1 MDAWKGACLRSDSV
15 LLADTLARPIM
26 VVVRNRSEALGLPLV
41 LKAAPSTIKALA
53 GKTSVMTPALLAPI
67 LAPARR

>member
-1 MDAWKGACLRSDSV
+1 MDAWKGACLLSNSV

-26 VVVRNRSEALGLPLV
+26 VVVRNRSEALGLPVV

-53 GKTSVMTPALLAPI
+53 GKTSVMNPALLAPI
-67 LAPARR
+67 LAPARP

>member
-1 MDAWKGACLRSDSV
+1 MDAWKGACVLSNSV
-15 LLADTLARPIM
+15 LLADTLARPTT

-53 GKTSVMTPALLAPI
+53 GKTSVMNPALLAPI
-67 LAPARR
+67 LAPARP